1 MINLIRLLLLVS
13 LVAPT
18 AKGQDSAATP
28 LPSPTAPSDEL
39 PNAPEP
45 QPPVDPLTSLEP
57 PVADDP
63 PAGIVMD
70 IPEPKITAEEK
81 DVADRV
87 KVIKENNPLAPEVDS
102 PRDRIVYLKNA
113 GAESVQSI
121 VKDIFGADVTT
132 GVDPRTNVLILSGP
146 AAKLNE
152 ALALVDKLDGLE
164 PAPLGIQEI
173 QKRASSYLAPH
184 ELRMGPAERR
194 VGELLEE
201 HRLSGSRGTGRATID
216 DEQEKSLREAIAAAF
231 DERQAQQLAEIEE
244 LSARLQELSKTVRSR
259 QAKRQQMI
267 ERRLNDLL
275 KSQSLESDE
284 LPQPQTLESSFRGVR
299 TEEDLFSRNP
309 VILFFG
315 AGDDEDSIGQ
325 IALMHRLQGQGH
337 PVELIDVRDNPN
349 LAARFEIQQIPTVIA
364 VRDGAETARTV
375 GPTTLQNLYSDIVK
389 AADEDPLPSEDKRLP
404 KVEERPVTEDVVTS
418 TRDYGPD
425 DKWVLYFRADWSAPC
440 KEFDKTVSRLKEDG
454 ALIETIE
461 IDTHPR
467 LAEGF
472 NVDVVPSLVFIRE
485 GKVHRIEGLTSY
497 EKIRAQF
504 DPKSHEFRPSTVIA
518 SPDSA
523 VKPGQSSVDGINVQS
538 PLMAS
543 AVDPVRLTEV
553 GTSLRRKATDV
564 LKQMKEGLVSRKALH
579 SARKN
584 DVQSDVKPDVRLR
597 ELEASLQGYS
607 SQAQDIKT
615 DVEIY
620 LRLISQKLDLINAQL
635 SVFRTRLQTKQ
646 KANEK
651 LPGAF
656 PASELEEAEA
666 EVAKYVAE
674 VELLKTV
681 QEIFTTA
688 SSTATEAIDLTRP
701 QRDVDSAPLPDPF
714 QGPNTISSETSG
726 NPDSKGSGSGNQS
739 QVSPDS
745 GIANESTES
754 LFQSVMQLSSRAAA
768 IKADLKG
775 ETGELRTLSPG
786 HPRAIE
792 VREQLNVGLAQ
803 IQAQAAEY
811 QKFVA
816 SVANLAKTR
825 LENAR
830 SDLDR
835 RRQLSEQGIVPV
847 SELRKS
853 EDGMA
858 EAEAAFKQ
866 LTQIQEVLGS
876 IAAPAADAKDEKTE
890 N

>member
-1 MINLIRLLLLVS
+1 MINLIRFLLFVS

-18 AKGQDSAATP
+18 AKGQDSAATQ

-39 PNAPEP
+39 PNATEP
-45 QPPVDPLTSLEP
+45 QRTVDPLTSLDR
-57 PVADDP
+57 VADDP
-63 PAGIVMD
+63 PARNAME
-70 IPEPKITAEEK
+70 IPEPEIAAEEK
-81 DVADRV
+81 EVADRV

-121 VKDIFGADVTT
+121 VDDIFGADVTT
-132 GVDPRTNVLILSGP
+132 GVDSRANVLILSGP

-152 ALALVDKLDGLE
+152 ALALVDKLDTAD
-164 PAPLGIQEI
+164 PAPAVTQEV

-194 VGELLEE
+194 VGQLLEE
-201 HRLSGSRGTGRATID
+201 HRLSRSSGTGKATID
-216 DEQEKSLREAIAAAF
+216 DEQKKSLREAIAAAF

-244 LSARLQELSKTVRSR
+244 LSTRLQELSKTVRGR
-259 QAKRQQMI
+259 QIKRQQMI

-275 KSQSLESDE
+275 KSESPEPNE
-284 LPQPQTLESSFRGVR
+284 LLQPRTLESSFRGVR

-375 GPTTLQNLYSDIVK
+375 GPTTHKNLYSDIVK
-389 AADEDPLPSEDKRLP
+389 ATHRIRMPLMNESLDSI
-404 KVEERPVTEDVVTS
+404 EETETMLL
-418 TRDYGPD
+418 DYTAATFGG
-425 DKWVLYFRADWSAPC
+425 VLYFRADTSKPC
-440 KEFDKTVSRLKEDG
+440 LEMDKTVERLRADG
-454 ALIETIE
+454 AYVETIE
-461 IDTHPR
+461 VDRHPQ
-467 LAEGF
+467 AAKQYDVE
-472 NVDVVPSLVFIRE
+472 VVPSLVLIRQ
-485 GKVHRIEGLTSY
+485 GKVFSTIKGLTSY

-504 DPKSHEFRPSTVIA
+504 DPKSHEFRPSVVIA

-523 VKPGQSSVDGINVQS
+523 VKPGQGSVDGINVQS
-538 PLMAS
+538 PLTAS
-543 AVDPVRLTEV
+543 AVDPIRLTEI
-553 GTSLRRKATDV
+553 GMSLRRKASDV
-564 LKQMKEGLVSRKALH
+564 LKQMKQVPSNSEPVLEIQARLQAH
-579 SARKN
+579 SSWA
-584 DVQSDVKPDVRLR
+584 
-597 ELEASLQGYS
+597 E
-607 SQAQDIKT
+607 DIRA
-615 DVEIY
+615 DAEIY
-620 LRLISQKLDLINAQL
+620 LRLISQKLDLMNVQL
-635 SVFRTRLQTKQ
+635 SVCRTRLQTKQ

-651 LPGAF
+651 VPGAF
-656 PASELEEAEA
+656 SASELKEAEA
-666 EVAKYVAE
+666 EVAKCVAE
-674 VELLKTV
+674 VELVKTV

-688 SSTATEAIDLTRP
+688 SSTATEAIDLARP
-701 QRDVDSAPLPDPF
+701 HRDVDSAPLPDPF

-726 NPDSKGSGSGNQS
+726 NPNSKGSGSGNQS

-754 LFQSVMQLSSRAAA
+754 LFQSVMRLSSRAAA
-768 IKADLKG
+768 IKADLNG
-775 ETGELRTLSPG
+775 ETGELRNRPKDD
-786 HPRAIE
+786 PRAIE

-816 SVANLAKTR
+816 SAANLAETR
-825 LENAR
+825 LDNAR

-835 RRQLSEQGIVPV
+835 HRQLSEQGIVPV

-853 EDGMA
+853 EEALA

-866 LTQIQEVLGS
+866 LTQIQEVLSS
-876 IAAPAADAKDEKTE
+876 ITASAADAQDEKTE